1 VEEVRM
7 ASNNNGK
14 NGNGSNGNGSNLGE
28 VLKQRRSITRL
39 TLKELGEVAGV
50 SASYLGRIEQGK
62 RFPSAR
68 VLHRIARHLGFSE
81 DELLIMAGYL
91 STQPTGKTNGHEL
104 EPDFG
109 KLHPYVARV
118 LAAEPTAVQ
127 FTVIGILAVLKTISQ
142 AECAKQ

>member
-1 VEEVRM
+1 M
-7 ASNNNGK
+7 ASN
-14 NGNGSNGNGSNLGE
+14 NGNGSNGNGNNLGE
-28 VLKQRRSITRL
+28 ILKQRRAMTRL

-68 VLHRIARHLGFSE
+68 VLHRIAKHLGFGE

-91 STQPTGKTNGHEL
+91 STHPATTTMGHEL
-104 EPDFG
+104 EPDLG

-127 FTVIGILAVLKTISQ
+127 FTVIGILAVLKTITK